1 MESSNMMQNSVE
13 LVKAARAKGAK
24 IVHVPIS
31 FSDSYN
37 EIAPEAYGILANVKA
52 GISANIALYSE
63 VFHLIVSSMK
73 HHIEYVKSSYYR
85 RML

>member
-1 MESSNMMQNSVE
+1 MMQNSID

-37 EIAPEAYGILANVKA
+37 EIAPEAYGILANVKG
-52 GISANIALYSE
+52 GIPLRNLE
-63 VFHLIVSSMK
+63 
-73 HHIEYVKSSYYR
+73 
-85 RML
+85 